1 MKDTKKKIVSDIES
15 KPSKNPIIGVF
26 EGECADSN
34 ITNEN
39 GLDIT
44 RPVWENIFSSE
55 SYQQAID
62 LGWYIGFLGHPDDP
76 GCMDFRNAC
85 IVMTEGRIDDNGK
98 VYGKFNLIDTPVGRT
113 VKTFIDAGVTFGI
126 SVRGAGDIVNNSV
139 DPDTFVFR
147 GFDLVSF
154 PAFPESIPT
163 FTAIA
168 ASSDVESQKKYKA
181 ICAAVKENLPNIDS
195 CEAIDIL
202 QCQFAEQS
210 DEYKALEDRKREIK
224 GCDSSDKVNEDD
236 VSECDDLD
244 ITKDKVESMTKLYL
258 EQVEANKSLKNE
270 NKILSSKLAS
280 KEIETRRKISSIS
293 RITADQ
299 IKAAT
304 DAKDAAE
311 NRCKQLVAASTRMK
325 DTISQERSN
334 NLKYL
339 QKISESKNDAESK
352 DSLISS
358 LQSRLNETVNA
369 SADAKRRTSNLDEQL
384 KRSRDEVKACRKMLK
399 EYQDAYAELYSQAV
413 GADLQKVK
421 VTASTSVSSLRS
433 AITSSISRK
442 PSSIKEPE
450 EIDVD
455 DCYFDDDIVT
465 I

>member
-15 KPSKNPIIGVF
+15 KPSKNPVIGIF

-210 DEYKALEDRKREIK
+210 DEYKALEDRKKEIK
-224 GCDSSDKVNEDD
+224 GCDSSYKEDED
-236 VSECDDLD
+236 EVSECDDVD

-258 EQVEANKSLKNE
+258 EQVEANNRLNKE
-270 NKILSSKLAS
+270 NKILSNKLAS

-299 IKAAT
+299 IRAAT
-304 DAKDAAE
+304 DAKDKAE
-311 NRCKQLVAASTRMK
+311 NRCKQLIAASTRMK

-339 QKISESKNDAESK
+339 QKISESKNDVESK

-384 KRSRDEVKACRKMLK
+384 KRSRDKVKSCRKMLK

-421 VTASTSVSSLRS
+421 VTASTNVSSLRS

>member
-1 MKDTKKKIVSDIES
+1 MKDTRKKIVSDIES
-15 KPSKNPIIGVF
+15 EKPKNSVIGIF

-55 SYQQAID
+55 SYQQAIE

-85 IVMTEGRIDDNGK
+85 IVMTEGHIDDNGK

-181 ICAAVKENLPNIDS
+181 ICAAVKENLPSIDS

-210 DEYKALEDRKREIK
+210 DEYKALEDRKKEIK
-224 GCDSSDKVNEDD
+224 GCNLTDDD
-236 VSECDDLD
+236 VSERDDID

-258 EQVEANKSLKNE
+258 EQVEANNHLKKENE
-270 NKILSSKLAS
+270 ILSSKLAS
-280 KEIETRRKISSIS
+280 NEIESRRKISSIS

-299 IKAAT
+299 IRSAT

-311 NRCKQLVAASTRMK
+311 KRCNQLVAASIRMK
-325 DTISQERSN
+325 ETISQERSN

-339 QKISESKNDAESK
+339 QKISESKNIVDSK

-358 LQSRLNETVNA
+358 LRARLNETVTA
-369 SADAKRRTSNLDEQL
+369 SANVERRTSNLDEQL
-384 KRSRDEVKACRKMLK
+384 KKSKDEIIACKKMLK
-399 EYQDAYAELYSQAV
+399 DYQDAYAELYSQAV

-433 AITSSISRK
+433 AIKSSISRK

>member
-1 MKDTKKKIVSDIES
+1 MKDTRKKIVSDIES
-15 KPSKNPIIGVF
+15 EKPKNSVIGIF
-26 EGECADSN
+26 DGECADSN

-55 SYQQAID
+55 SYQQAIE

-85 IVMTEGRIDDNGK
+85 IVMTEGHIDDNGK

-163 FTAIA
+163 FTSIA

-210 DEYKALEDRKREIK
+210 DEYKALEDRKKEIK
-224 GCDSSDKVNEDD
+224 GCNLTDD
-236 VSECDDLD
+236 DLSECDDVD

-258 EQVEANKSLKNE
+258 EQVEANNHLKKE
-270 NKILSSKLAS
+270 NQILSSKLAS
-280 KEIETRRKISSIS
+280 NEIEARRKISSIS

-299 IKAAT
+299 IKCAT

-311 NRCKQLVAASTRMK
+311 KRCKQLVAASIRMK
-325 DTISQERSN
+325 ETISQERSN

-339 QKISESKNDAESK
+339 QKISESKNIVDSK

-358 LQSRLNETVNA
+358 LKTRLNETVNA
-369 SADAKRRTSNLDEQL
+369 SANVERRTSNLDEQL
-384 KRSRDEVKACRKMLK
+384 KRSKAEIVACKKMLK
-399 EYQDAYAELYSQAV
+399 DYQDAYAELYSQAV

-421 VTASTSVSSLRS
+421 VTASTSVASLRS
-433 AITSSISRK
+433 AITSSIRRK
-442 PSSIKEPE
+442 PSSIREPE

-455 DCYFDDDIVT
+455 DCYFDDDMVT

>member
-1 MKDTKKKIVSDIES
+1 MKDTRKKIVSDIES
-15 KPSKNPIIGVF
+15 EKPKNSVIGIF

-55 SYQQAID
+55 SYQQAIE

-85 IVMTEGRIDDNGK
+85 IVMTEGHIDDNGK

-210 DEYKALEDRKREIK
+210 DEYKALEDRKREIR
-224 GCDSSDKVNEDD
+224 GSNSTEDY
-236 VSECDDLD
+236 VSEFNDVD

-258 EQVEANKSLKNE
+258 EQVEANNRLKNE
-270 NKILSSKLAS
+270 NQILSSKLAS
-280 KEIETRRKISSIS
+280 NEIEARRKISSIS

-299 IKAAT
+299 IKCAT

-311 NRCKQLVAASTRMK
+311 KRCNQLVAASIRMK
-325 DTISQERSN
+325 ETISQERSN

-339 QKISESKNDAESK
+339 QKISESKNIVDSK

-358 LQSRLNETVNA
+358 LKTRLNETVTA
-369 SADAKRRTSNLDEQL
+369 SANVERRTSNLDEQL
-384 KRSRDEVKACRKMLK
+384 KRSKDEIVACKKMIK
-399 EYQDAYAELYSQAV
+399 EYQDAYAELYSQAI

-421 VTASTSVSSLRS
+421 VNASTSVSSLRS

-450 EIDVD
+450 EVDVD
-455 DCYFDDDIVT
+455 DCYFDDDMVT

>member
-1 MKDTKKKIVSDIES
+1 MKDTKKKIVSDVES
-15 KPSKNPIIGVF
+15 AKPKNSVIGIF

-55 SYQQAID
+55 SYQQAIE

-85 IVMTEGRIDDNGK
+85 IVMTEGHIDDNGK

-181 ICAAVKENLPNIDS
+181 ICAAVKENLPSIDS

-202 QCQFAEQS
+202 KCQFAEQS
-210 DEYKALEDRKREIK
+210 DEYKALEDRKREIR
-224 GCDSSDKVNEDD
+224 GSNSTDDD
-236 VSECDDLD
+236 VSKCDDVD

-258 EQVEANKSLKNE
+258 EQVEANNHLKKENE
-270 NKILSSKLAS
+270 ILSSKLAS
-280 KEIETRRKISSIS
+280 NEIETRRKISSIS

-299 IKAAT
+299 IKSAT
-304 DAKDAAE
+304 DARDAAE
-311 NRCKQLVAASTRMK
+311 KRCKQLVAASTRMK
-325 DTISQERSN
+325 ETISQERSN

-339 QKISESKNDAESK
+339 QKISESKNIVDSK

-358 LQSRLNETVNA
+358 LKARLNETVTA
-369 SADAKRRTSNLDEQL
+369 SANVERRTSNLDEQL
-384 KRSRDEVKACRKMLK
+384 KKSKAEIIACKKMLK
-399 EYQDAYAELYSQAV
+399 DYQDAYAELYSQAV

-421 VTASTSVSSLRS
+421 ITASTSVSSLRS

-442 PSSIKEPE
+442 PSSIREPE

>member
-1 MKDTKKKIVSDIES
+1 MKEKF
-15 KPSKNPIIGVF
+15 NNHIIGQF

-34 ITNEN
+34 ITNLN

-44 RPVWENIFSSE
+44 KPVWENVFSSE
-55 SYQQAID
+55 EFEKGID
-62 LGWYIGFLGHPDDP
+62 MGWYLGFLGHPDDVN
-76 GCMDFRNAC
+76 CMDFRNAC
-85 IVMTEGRIDDNGK
+85 IVMTEGHIDDNGK

-210 DEYKALEDRKREIK
+210 DEYKALEDRKREIR
-224 GCDSSDKVNEDD
+224 GSNSTDDD
-236 VSECDDLD
+236 VSECDDVD

-258 EQVEANKSLKNE
+258 EQVEANNRLKNE
-270 NKILSSKLAS
+270 NQILSSKLAS
-280 KEIETRRKISSIS
+280 NEIEARRKISSIS

-299 IKAAT
+299 IKSAT
-304 DAKDAAE
+304 DAKAAAE
-311 NRCKQLVAASTRMK
+311 KRCKQLVAASIRMK

-339 QKISESKNDAESK
+339 QKISESKNIVDSK

-358 LQSRLNETVNA
+358 LRARLNETVTA
-369 SADAKRRTSNLDEQL
+369 SANVERRTSNLDEQL
-384 KRSRDEVKACRKMLK
+384 KKSKYEIIACKKMLK
-399 EYQDAYAELYSQAV
+399 DYQDAYAELYSQAV

-442 PSSIKEPE
+442 PSSIREPE

>member
-1 MKDTKKKIVSDIES
+1 MKDTRKKIVSDIES
-15 KPSKNPIIGVF
+15 EKPKNSVIGIF

-55 SYQQAID
+55 SYQQAIE

-85 IVMTEGRIDDNGK
+85 IVMTEGHIDDNGK

-163 FTAIA
+163 FTSIA

-210 DEYKALEDRKREIK
+210 DEYKALEDRKKEIK
-224 GCDSSDKVNEDD
+224 GCNLTDD
-236 VSECDDLD
+236 DLSECDDVD

-258 EQVEANKSLKNE
+258 EQVEENNHLKKE
-270 NKILSSKLAS
+270 NQILSSKLAS
-280 KEIETRRKISSIS
+280 NEIEARRKISSIS

-299 IKAAT
+299 IKCAT

-311 NRCKQLVAASTRMK
+311 KRCKQLVAASIRMK
-325 DTISQERSN
+325 ETISQERSN

-339 QKISESKNDAESK
+339 QKISESKNIVDSK

-358 LQSRLNETVNA
+358 LKTRLNETVNA
-369 SADAKRRTSNLDEQL
+369 SANVERRTSNLDEQL
-384 KRSRDEVKACRKMLK
+384 KRSKAEIVACKKMLK
-399 EYQDAYAELYSQAV
+399 DYQDAYAELYSQAI

-455 DCYFDDDIVT
+455 DCYFDDDMVT

>member
-1 MKDTKKKIVSDIES
+1 MKDTRKKIVSDIES
-15 KPSKNPIIGVF
+15 EKPKNPVIGIF

-55 SYQQAID
+55 SYQQAIE

-85 IVMTEGRIDDNGK
+85 IVMTEGHIDDNGK

-210 DEYKALEDRKREIK
+210 DEYKALEDRKREIR
-224 GCDSSDKVNEDD
+224 GSNSTDDD
-236 VSECDDLD
+236 VSECDDVD

-258 EQVEANKSLKNE
+258 EQVEANNHLKKENE
-270 NKILSSKLAS
+270 ILSSKLAS
-280 KEIETRRKISSIS
+280 NEIETRRKISSIS

-299 IKAAT
+299 IKSAT
-304 DAKDAAE
+304 DARDAAE
-311 NRCKQLVAASTRMK
+311 KRCKQLVAASTRMK
-325 DTISQERSN
+325 ETISQERSN

-339 QKISESKNDAESK
+339 QKISESKNIVDSK

-358 LQSRLNETVNA
+358 LKARLNETVTA
-369 SADAKRRTSNLDEQL
+369 SANVERRTSNLDEQL
-384 KRSRDEVKACRKMLK
+384 KKSKAEIIACKKMLK
-399 EYQDAYAELYSQAV
+399 DYQDAYAELYSQAV

-421 VTASTSVSSLRS
+421 ITASTSVSSLRS

-442 PSSIKEPE
+442 PSSIREPE

>member
-15 KPSKNPIIGVF
+15 AKPKNSVIGIF

-85 IVMTEGRIDDNGK
+85 IVMTEGHIDENGK

-224 GCDSSDKVNEDD
+224 GCDSTDDD
-236 VSECDDLD
+236 VSEFDDVD

-258 EQVEANKSLKNE
+258 EQVEANNHLKKE
-270 NKILSSKLAS
+270 NQILSSKLAS
-280 KEIETRRKISSIS
+280 NEIETRRKISSIS

-299 IKAAT
+299 IKCAT

-311 NRCKQLVAASTRMK
+311 KRCNQLVAASIRMK
-325 DTISQERSN
+325 ETISQERSN

-339 QKISESKNDAESK
+339 QKISESKNIVDSK

-358 LQSRLNETVNA
+358 LKTRLNETVTA
-369 SADAKRRTSNLDEQL
+369 SANVERRTSNLDEQL
-384 KRSRDEVKACRKMLK
+384 KRSKDEIVACKKMIK
-399 EYQDAYAELYSQAV
+399 EYQDAYAELYSQAI

-421 VTASTSVSSLRS
+421 VTSSTSVSSLRS

-450 EIDVD
+450 EVDVD
-455 DCYFDDDIVT
+455 DCYFDDDMVT

>member
-1 MKDTKKKIVSDIES
+1 MKDTRKKIVSDIES
-15 KPSKNPIIGVF
+15 EKPKNSVIGIF

-55 SYQQAID
+55 SYQQAIE

-85 IVMTEGRIDDNGK
+85 IVMTEGHIDDNGK

-181 ICAAVKENLPNIDS
+181 ICAAVKENLPSIDS

-210 DEYKALEDRKREIK
+210 DEYKALEDRKKEIK
-224 GCDSSDKVNEDD
+224 GCNLTDDD
-236 VSECDDLD
+236 VSERDDID

-258 EQVEANKSLKNE
+258 EQVEANNHLKKENE
-270 NKILSSKLAS
+270 ILSSKLAS
-280 KEIETRRKISSIS
+280 NEIESRRKISSIS

-299 IKAAT
+299 IRSAT

-311 NRCKQLVAASTRMK
+311 KRCKQLVAASIRMK
-325 DTISQERSN
+325 ETISQERSN

-339 QKISESKNDAESK
+339 QKISESKNIVDSK

-358 LQSRLNETVNA
+358 LRARLNETVTA
-369 SADAKRRTSNLDEQL
+369 SANVERRTSNLDEQL
-384 KRSRDEVKACRKMLK
+384 KKSKDEIIACKKMLK
-399 EYQDAYAELYSQAV
+399 DYQDAYAELYSQAV

-421 VTASTSVSSLRS
+421 VNASTSVSSLRS

-442 PSSIKEPE
+442 PSSIREPE

>member
-15 KPSKNPIIGVF
+15 KTSKNPVIGIF

-85 IVMTEGRIDDNGK
+85 IVMTEGHIDDNGK

-168 ASSDVESQKKYKA
+168 ASSDAESQKKYKA

-224 GCDSSDKVNEDD
+224 GCNSTEDD
-236 VSECDDLD
+236 VSECDDVD

-258 EQVEANKSLKNE
+258 EQVEANNRLKNE
-270 NKILSSKLAS
+270 NQILSSKLAS
-280 KEIETRRKISSIS
+280 NEIEARRKISSIS

-299 IKAAT
+299 IKSAT
-304 DAKDAAE
+304 DAKNAAE
-311 NRCKQLVAASTRMK
+311 KRCKQLVAASTRMK
-325 DTISQERSN
+325 ETISQERSN

-339 QKISESKNDAESK
+339 QKISESKNIVDSK

-358 LQSRLNETVNA
+358 LKTRLNETVTA
-369 SADAKRRTSNLDEQL
+369 SDDVARRTSNLDEQL
-384 KRSRDEVKACRKMLK
+384 KKSKAEIVACKKMLK
-399 EYQDAYAELYSQAV
+399 EYQDAYSELYSQAI

>member
-1 MKDTKKKIVSDIES
+1 MKDTRKKIVSDIES
-15 KPSKNPIIGVF
+15 EKPKNSVIGIF

-55 SYQQAID
+55 SYHQAIE

-85 IVMTEGRIDDNGK
+85 IVMTEGHIDDNGK

-163 FTAIA
+163 FTSIA

-210 DEYKALEDRKREIK
+210 DEYKALEDRKKEIK
-224 GCDSSDKVNEDD
+224 GCNLTDD
-236 VSECDDLD
+236 DLSECDDVD

-258 EQVEANKSLKNE
+258 EQVEANNHLKKE
-270 NKILSSKLAS
+270 NQILSSKLAS
-280 KEIETRRKISSIS
+280 NEIEARRKISSIS

-299 IKAAT
+299 IKCAT

-311 NRCKQLVAASTRMK
+311 KRCKQLVAASIRMK
-325 DTISQERSN
+325 ETISQERSN

-339 QKISESKNDAESK
+339 QKISESKNIVDSK

-358 LQSRLNETVNA
+358 LKTRLNETVNA
-369 SADAKRRTSNLDEQL
+369 SANVERRTSNLDEQL
-384 KRSRDEVKACRKMLK
+384 KRSKAEIVACKKMLK
-399 EYQDAYAELYSQAV
+399 DYQDAYAELYSQAV

-421 VTASTSVSSLRS
+421 VTESTSVASLRS

-442 PSSIKEPE
+442 PSSIREPE

-455 DCYFDDDIVT
+455 DCYFDDDMVT

>member
-15 KPSKNPIIGVF
+15 AKPKNSVIGIF

-62 LGWYIGFLGHPDDP
+62 LGWYIGFLGHPDDVN
-76 GCMDFRNAC
+76 CMDFRNAC

-181 ICAAVKENLPNIDS
+181 ICAAVKENLPSIDS

-210 DEYKALEDRKREIK
+210 DEYKALEDRKREIR
-224 GCDSSDKVNEDD
+224 GSNSTDDD
-236 VSECDDLD
+236 VSECDDVD

-258 EQVEANKSLKNE
+258 EQVEANNRLKNE
-270 NKILSSKLAS
+270 NQILSSKLAS
-280 KEIETRRKISSIS
+280 NEIEARRKISSIS

-299 IKAAT
+299 IKSAT
-304 DAKDAAE
+304 DEKAAAE
-311 NRCKQLVAASTRMK
+311 KRCKQLVAASIRMK

-339 QKISESKNDAESK
+339 QKISESKNIVDSK

-358 LQSRLNETVNA
+358 LKARLNETVTA
-369 SADAKRRTSNLDEQL
+369 SANVERRTSNLDEQL
-384 KRSRDEVKACRKMLK
+384 KRSKDEIVACKKMIK
-399 EYQDAYAELYSQAV
+399 EYQDAYAELYSQAI

-442 PSSIKEPE
+442 PSSIREPE

>member
-15 KPSKNPIIGVF
+15 KPSKNPVIGIF

-55 SYQQAID
+55 SYQQAIE

-85 IVMTEGRIDDNGK
+85 IVMTEGHIDDNGK

-236 VSECDDLD
+236 VSEFDDLD

-258 EQVEANKSLKNE
+258 EQVEANNRLKKENE
-270 NKILSSKLAS
+270 ILSSKLAS
-280 KEIETRRKISSIS
+280 NEIESRRKISSIS

-299 IKAAT
+299 IRSAT

-311 NRCKQLVAASTRMK
+311 KRCKQLVAASIRMK

-384 KRSRDEVKACRKMLK
+384 KRSKDEVKACRKMLK

>member
-1 MKDTKKKIVSDIES
+1 MKEKF
-15 KPSKNPIIGVF
+15 NNHIIGQF

-34 ITNEN
+34 ITNLN

-44 RPVWENIFSSE
+44 KPVWENVFSSE
-55 SYQQAID
+55 EFEKGID
-62 LGWYIGFLGHPDDP
+62 MGWYLGFLGHPDDVN
-76 GCMDFRNAC
+76 CMDFRNAC
-85 IVMTEGRIDDNGK
+85 IVMTEGHIDDNGK

-210 DEYKALEDRKREIK
+210 DEYKALEDRKREIR
-224 GCDSSDKVNEDD
+224 GSNSTDD
-236 VSECDDLD
+236 DASECDDVD

-258 EQVEANKSLKNE
+258 EQVEANNRLKNE
-270 NKILSSKLAS
+270 NQILSSKLAS
-280 KEIETRRKISSIS
+280 NEIEARRKISSIS

-299 IKAAT
+299 IKSAT

-311 NRCKQLVAASTRMK
+311 KRCKQLVAASTRMK
-325 DTISQERSN
+325 ETISQERSN

-339 QKISESKNDAESK
+339 QKISESKNIIDSK

-358 LQSRLNETVNA
+358 LKTRLNETVTA
-369 SADAKRRTSNLDEQL
+369 SANVERRTSNLDEQL
-384 KRSRDEVKACRKMLK
+384 KKSKAEIIACKKMLE

-442 PSSIKEPE
+442 PSSIREPE

>member
-1 MKDTKKKIVSDIES
+1 MIKLKDKI
-15 KPSKNPIIGVF
+15 NNHIIGHF

-34 ITNEN
+34 ITNLN

-44 RPVWENIFSSE
+44 KPVWENVFSSE
-55 SYQQAID
+55 EFEKGID
-62 LGWYIGFLGHPDDP
+62 MGWYLGFLGHPDDVN
-76 GCMDFRNAC
+76 CMDFRNAC
-85 IVMTEGRIDDNGK
+85 IVMTEGHIDDNGK

-210 DEYKALEDRKREIK
+210 DEYKALEDRKREIR
-224 GCDSSDKVNEDD
+224 GSNSTDDD
-236 VSECDDLD
+236 VSEFDDVD

-258 EQVEANKSLKNE
+258 EQVEANNRLKNE
-270 NKILSSKLAS
+270 NQILSSKLAS
-280 KEIETRRKISSIS
+280 NEIEARRKISSIS

-299 IKAAT
+299 IKSAT

-311 NRCKQLVAASTRMK
+311 KRCKQLVAASTRMK
-325 DTISQERSN
+325 ETISQERSN

-339 QKISESKNDAESK
+339 QKISESKNIVDSK

-358 LQSRLNETVNA
+358 LKARLNETVTA
-369 SADAKRRTSNLDEQL
+369 SANVERRTSNLDEQL
-384 KRSRDEVKACRKMLK
+384 KKSKAEIIACKKMLK
-399 EYQDAYAELYSQAV
+399 DYQDAYAELYSQAV

-442 PSSIKEPE
+442 PSSIREPE

>member
-15 KPSKNPIIGVF
+15 EPSKNPIIGVF

-55 SYQQAID
+55 SYKQAID
-62 LGWYIGFLGHPDDP
+62 LGWYIGFLGHPEDP

-85 IVMTEGRIDDNGK
+85 IVMTEGHIDENGK
-98 VYGKFNLIDTPVGRT
+98 VYGKFNLIGTPVGRT

-195 CEAIDIL
+195 CEAIDVL

-224 GCDSSDKVNEDD
+224 GCNSNEDE
-236 VSECDDLD
+236 VAECNDADLD

-258 EQVEANKSLKNE
+258 EQVEANKQLKKENE
-270 NKILSSKLAS
+270 VLSSKLAS
-280 KEIETRRKISSIS
+280 NEIEARRKISSIS

-339 QKISESKNDAESK
+339 QKISESKNIVDSK

-358 LQSRLNETVNA
+358 LQTRLNETVTS
-369 SADAKRRTSNLDEQL
+369 SANTERRTSNLDEQL
-384 KRSRDEVKACRKMLK
+384 KKAKVEIIACKKMLK
-399 EYQDAYAELYSQAV
+399 EYQDAYAELYSQAI
-413 GADLQKVK
+413 GADLEKVK
-421 VTASTSVSSLRS
+421 VTASTNVSSLRAS
-433 AITSSISRK
+433 ITSSISRK
-442 PSSIKEPE
+442 PSSITEPE
-450 EIDVD
+450 EVDVD

>member
-1 MKDTKKKIVSDIES
+1 MKDTRKKIVSDIES
-15 KPSKNPIIGVF
+15 EKPKNSVIGIF

-55 SYQQAID
+55 SYQQAIE

-85 IVMTEGRIDDNGK
+85 IVMTEGHIDNNGK

-181 ICAAVKENLPNIDS
+181 ICAAVKENLPSIDS

-210 DEYKALEDRKREIK
+210 DEYKALEDRKREIR
-224 GCDSSDKVNEDD
+224 GSNSTDDD
-236 VSECDDLD
+236 VSECDDVD

-258 EQVEANKSLKNE
+258 EQVEANNHLKKENE
-270 NKILSSKLAS
+270 ILSSKLAS
-280 KEIETRRKISSIS
+280 NEIESRRKISSIS

-299 IKAAT
+299 IRSAT

-311 NRCKQLVAASTRMK
+311 KRCKQLVAASIRMK
-325 DTISQERSN
+325 ETISQERSN

-339 QKISESKNDAESK
+339 QKISESKNIVDSK

-358 LQSRLNETVNA
+358 LKTRLNETVTA
-369 SADAKRRTSNLDEQL
+369 SANVERRTSNLDEQL
-384 KRSRDEVKACRKMLK
+384 KRSKAEIIACKKMLK
-399 EYQDAYAELYSQAV
+399 DYQDAYAELYSQAI

-442 PSSIKEPE
+442 PSSIREPE

>member
-15 KPSKNPIIGVF
+15 AKPKNSVIGIF

-62 LGWYIGFLGHPDDP
+62 LGWYIGFLGHPDDVN
-76 GCMDFRNAC
+76 CMDFRNAC

-181 ICAAVKENLPNIDS
+181 ICAAVKENLPSIDS

-210 DEYKALEDRKREIK
+210 DEYKALEDRKREIR
-224 GCDSSDKVNEDD
+224 GSNSTDDD
-236 VSECDDLD
+236 VSECDDVD

-258 EQVEANKSLKNE
+258 EQVEANNRLNKE
-270 NKILSSKLAS
+270 NRILSSKLAS

-293 RITADQ
+293 RITSDQ

-304 DAKDAAE
+304 DAKDKAE
-311 NRCKQLVAASTRMK
+311 NRCKQLIAASTRMK

-339 QKISESKNDAESK
+339 QKISESKNIVDSK

-358 LQSRLNETVNA
+358 LRARLNETVTA
-369 SADAKRRTSNLDEQL
+369 SANVERRTSNLDEQL
-384 KRSRDEVKACRKMLK
+384 KRSKDEIVACKKMIK
-399 EYQDAYAELYSQAV
+399 EYQDAYAELYSQAI

-442 PSSIKEPE
+442 PSSIREPE

>member
-1 MKDTKKKIVSDIES
+1 MKEKF
-15 KPSKNPIIGVF
+15 NNHIIGQF

-34 ITNEN
+34 ITNLN

-44 RPVWENIFSSE
+44 KPVWENVFSSE
-55 SYQQAID
+55 DFEKGID
-62 LGWYIGFLGHPDDP
+62 MGWYLGFLGHPDDVN
-76 GCMDFRNAC
+76 CMDFRNAC
-85 IVMTEGRIDDNGK
+85 IVMTEGHIDDNGK

-210 DEYKALEDRKREIK
+210 DEYKALEDRKREIR
-224 GCDSSDKVNEDD
+224 GSNSTDDD
-236 VSECDDLD
+236 VSECDDVD

-258 EQVEANKSLKNE
+258 EQVEANNRLNKE
-270 NKILSSKLAS
+270 NRILSSKLAS

-293 RITADQ
+293 RITSDQ

-304 DAKDAAE
+304 DSKDKAE
-311 NRCKQLVAASTRMK
+311 NRCKQLIAASTRMK

-339 QKISESKNDAESK
+339 QKISESKNIVDSK

-358 LQSRLNETVNA
+358 LRARLNETVTA
-369 SADAKRRTSNLDEQL
+369 SANVERRTSNLDEKL
-384 KRSRDEVKACRKMLK
+384 KKSKDEIIACKKMLK
-399 EYQDAYAELYSQAV
+399 DYQDAYAELYSQAV

-442 PSSIKEPE
+442 PSSIREPE

-455 DCYFDDDIVT
+455 DCYFYDDIVT

>member
-1 MKDTKKKIVSDIES
+1 MKDTRKKIVSDIES
-15 KPSKNPIIGVF
+15 EKPKNSVIGIF

-55 SYQQAID
+55 SYQQAIE

-85 IVMTEGRIDDNGK
+85 IVMTEGHIDDNGK

-210 DEYKALEDRKREIK
+210 DEYKALEDRKKEIK
-224 GCDSSDKVNEDD
+224 GCNLTDDD
-236 VSECDDLD
+236 VSEFNDVD

-258 EQVEANKSLKNE
+258 EQVEANNHLKKE
-270 NKILSSKLAS
+270 NQILSSKLAS
-280 KEIETRRKISSIS
+280 NEIETRRKISSIS

-299 IKAAT
+299 IKCAT

-311 NRCKQLVAASTRMK
+311 KRCNQLVAASIRMK
-325 DTISQERSN
+325 ETISQERSN

-339 QKISESKNDAESK
+339 QKISESKNIVDSK

-358 LQSRLNETVNA
+358 LKTRLNETVTA
-369 SADAKRRTSNLDEQL
+369 SANVERRTSNLDEQL
-384 KRSRDEVKACRKMLK
+384 KRSKDEIVACKKMIK
-399 EYQDAYAELYSQAV
+399 EYQDAYAELYSQAI

-421 VTASTSVSSLRS
+421 VNASTSVSSLRS

-450 EIDVD
+450 EVDVD
-455 DCYFDDDIVT
+455 DCYFDDDMVT

>member
-15 KPSKNPIIGVF
+15 KPSKNPVIGIF

-55 SYQQAID
+55 SYHQAID
-62 LGWYIGFLGHPDDP
+62 LGWYIGFLGHPDDVN
-76 GCMDFRNAC
+76 CMDFRNAC

-236 VSECDDLD
+236 VSEFDDLD

-258 EQVEANKSLKNE
+258 EQVEANNHLNKE

-311 NRCKQLVAASTRMK
+311 NRCKKLVAASTRMK

-384 KRSRDEVKACRKMLK
+384 KRSKDEVKACRKMLK

>member
-1 MKDTKKKIVSDIES
+1 MKDTRKKIVSDIES
-15 KPSKNPIIGVF
+15 EKPKNSVIGIF

-55 SYQQAID
+55 SYQQAIE

-85 IVMTEGRIDDNGK
+85 IVMTEGHIDDNGK

-210 DEYKALEDRKREIK
+210 DEYKALEDRKKEIK
-224 GCDSSDKVNEDD
+224 GCNLTDDD
-236 VSECDDLD
+236 VSECDDVD

-258 EQVEANKSLKNE
+258 EQVEANNHLKKENE
-270 NKILSSKLAS
+270 ILSSKLAS
-280 KEIETRRKISSIS
+280 NEIESRRKISSIS

-299 IKAAT
+299 IRSAT

-311 NRCKQLVAASTRMK
+311 KRCKQLVAASIRMK
-325 DTISQERSN
+325 ETISQERSN

-339 QKISESKNDAESK
+339 QKISESKNIVDSK

-358 LQSRLNETVNA
+358 LKTRLNETVTA
-369 SADAKRRTSNLDEQL
+369 SANVERRTSNLDEQL
-384 KRSRDEVKACRKMLK
+384 KRSKAEIIACKKMLK
-399 EYQDAYAELYSQAV
+399 DYQDAYAELYSQAI

>member
-15 KPSKNPIIGVF
+15 KPSKNPVIGIF

-154 PAFPESIPT
+154 PAFPKSIPT

-224 GCDSSDKVNEDD
+224 SCDSSDKVNEDD

-258 EQVEANKSLKNE
+258 EQVEANNRLNKE
-270 NKILSSKLAS
+270 NKILSNKLAS

-304 DAKDAAE
+304 DAKDKAE
-311 NRCKQLVAASTRMK
+311 TRCKQLIAASTRMK

-339 QKISESKNDAESK
+339 QKISESKNDVESK

-384 KRSRDEVKACRKMLK
+384 KRSRDEVKSCRKMLK

-421 VTASTSVSSLRS
+421 VTASTNVSSLRS

>member
-1 MKDTKKKIVSDIES
+1 MKDTRKKIVSDIES
-15 KPSKNPIIGVF
+15 EKPKNSVIGIF

-55 SYQQAID
+55 SYQQAIE

-85 IVMTEGRIDDNGK
+85 IVMTEGHIDDNGK

-210 DEYKALEDRKREIK
+210 DEYKALEDRKKEIK
-224 GCDSSDKVNEDD
+224 GCNLTDDD
-236 VSECDDLD
+236 VSECDDVD

-258 EQVEANKSLKNE
+258 EQVEANNHLKKENE
-270 NKILSSKLAS
+270 ILSSKLAS
-280 KEIETRRKISSIS
+280 NEIESRRKISSIS

-299 IKAAT
+299 IRSAT

-311 NRCKQLVAASTRMK
+311 KRCKQLVAASIRMK
-325 DTISQERSN
+325 ETISQERSN

-339 QKISESKNDAESK
+339 QKISESKNIVDSK

-358 LQSRLNETVNA
+358 LKTRLNETVTA
-369 SADAKRRTSNLDEQL
+369 SANVERRTSNLDEQL
-384 KRSRDEVKACRKMLK
+384 KRSKAEIIACKKMLK
-399 EYQDAYAELYSQAV
+399 DYQDAYAELYSQAI

-433 AITSSISRK
+433 VITSSISRK

>member
-1 MKDTKKKIVSDIES
+1 MIKLKDKI
-15 KPSKNPIIGVF
+15 NNHIIGQF

-34 ITNEN
+34 ITNLN

-44 RPVWENIFSSE
+44 KPVWENVFSSE
-55 SYQQAID
+55 EFEKGID
-62 LGWYIGFLGHPDDP
+62 MGWYLGFLGHPDDVN
-76 GCMDFRNAC
+76 CMDFRNAC
-85 IVMTEGRIDDNGK
+85 IVMTEGHIDDNGK

-163 FTAIA
+163 FTSIA

-210 DEYKALEDRKREIK
+210 DEYKALEDRKKEIK
-224 GCDSSDKVNEDD
+224 GCNLTDD
-236 VSECDDLD
+236 DLSECDDVD

-258 EQVEANKSLKNE
+258 EQVEANNHLKKE
-270 NKILSSKLAS
+270 NQILSSKLAS
-280 KEIETRRKISSIS
+280 NEIEARRKISSIS

-299 IKAAT
+299 IKCAT

-311 NRCKQLVAASTRMK
+311 KRCKQLVAASIRMK
-325 DTISQERSN
+325 ETISQERSN

-339 QKISESKNDAESK
+339 QKISESKNIVDSK

-358 LQSRLNETVNA
+358 LKTRLNETVNA
-369 SADAKRRTSNLDEQL
+369 SANVERRTSNLDEQL
-384 KRSRDEVKACRKMLK
+384 KRSKAEIVACKKMLK
-399 EYQDAYAELYSQAV
+399 DYQDAYAELYSQAV

-421 VTASTSVSSLRS
+421 VTASTSVASLRS

-442 PSSIKEPE
+442 PSSIREPE

-455 DCYFDDDIVT
+455 DCYFDDDMVT

>member
-15 KPSKNPIIGVF
+15 KPSKNPVIGIF

-168 ASSDVESQKKYKA
+168 ASSDLESQKKYKA

-210 DEYKALEDRKREIK
+210 DEYKALEDRKKEIK
-224 GCDSSDKVNEDD
+224 GCDSSYKEDED
-236 VSECDDLD
+236 EVSECDDLD

-258 EQVEANKSLKNE
+258 EQVEANNRLNKE
-270 NKILSSKLAS
+270 NKILSNKLAS

-299 IKAAT
+299 IRAAT
-304 DAKDAAE
+304 DAKDKAE
-311 NRCKQLVAASTRMK
+311 NRCKQLIAASTRMK

-339 QKISESKNDAESK
+339 QKISESKNDVESK

-384 KRSRDEVKACRKMLK
+384 KRSRDEVKSCRKMLK

-421 VTASTSVSSLRS
+421 VTASTNVSSLRS

>member
-1 MKDTKKKIVSDIES
+1 MKDTRKKIVSDIES
-15 KPSKNPIIGVF
+15 EKPKNSVIGVF

-55 SYQQAID
+55 SYQQAIE

-85 IVMTEGRIDDNGK
+85 IVMTEGHIDDNGK

-210 DEYKALEDRKREIK
+210 DEYKALEDRKKEIK
-224 GCDSSDKVNEDD
+224 GCNLTDDD
-236 VSECDDLD
+236 VSECDDVD

-258 EQVEANKSLKNE
+258 EQVEANNHLKKENE
-270 NKILSSKLAS
+270 ILSSKLAS
-280 KEIETRRKISSIS
+280 NEIESRRKISSIS

-299 IKAAT
+299 IRSAT

-311 NRCKQLVAASTRMK
+311 KRCKQLVAASIRMK
-325 DTISQERSN
+325 ETISQERSN

-339 QKISESKNDAESK
+339 QKISESKNIVDSK

-358 LQSRLNETVNA
+358 LKTRLNETVTA
-369 SADAKRRTSNLDEQL
+369 SANVERRTSNLDEQL
-384 KRSRDEVKACRKMLK
+384 KRSKAEIIACKKMLK
-399 EYQDAYAELYSQAV
+399 DYQDAYAELYSQAI

>member
-1 MKDTKKKIVSDIES
+1 MKDTRKKIVSDIES
-15 KPSKNPIIGVF
+15 EKPKNSVIGIF

-55 SYQQAID
+55 SYQQAIE

-85 IVMTEGRIDDNGK
+85 IVMTEGHIDDNGK

-210 DEYKALEDRKREIK
+210 DEYKALEDRKIEIR
-224 GCDSSDKVNEDD
+224 GSNSTEDYVSEFDD
-236 VSECDDLD
+236 VD

-258 EQVEANKSLKNE
+258 EQVEANNRLKNE
-270 NKILSSKLAS
+270 NQILSNKLAS
-280 KEIETRRKISSIS
+280 NEIEARRKISSIS

-299 IKAAT
+299 IRSAT

-311 NRCKQLVAASTRMK
+311 KRCKQLVAASIRMK
-325 DTISQERSN
+325 ETISQERSN
-334 NLKYL
+334 NLKYI
-339 QKISESKNDAESK
+339 QKISESKNIVDSK

-358 LQSRLNETVNA
+358 LKTRLNETVTA
-369 SADAKRRTSNLDEQL
+369 SANVERRTSNLDEQL
-384 KRSRDEVKACRKMLK
+384 KKSKDEIIACKKMLK
-399 EYQDAYAELYSQAV
+399 DYQDAYAELYSQAV

>member
-1 MKDTKKKIVSDIES
+1 MKDTKNKIVSDIES
-15 KPSKNPIIGVF
+15 ENPKNPVIGIF

-85 IVMTEGRIDDNGK
+85 IVMTEGHIDENGK

-154 PAFPESIPT
+154 PAFPKSIPT

-168 ASSDVESQKKYKA
+168 ASSDAEYQKKYKA

-202 QCQFAEQS
+202 QSQFAEQS
-210 DEYKALEDRKREIK
+210 DEYRALEDRKREIK
-224 GCDSSDKVNEDD
+224 GCDSTDDD
-236 VSECDDLD
+236 VSEFNDVD

-258 EQVEANKSLKNE
+258 EQVEANNHLKKE
-270 NKILSSKLAS
+270 NQILSSKLAS
-280 KEIETRRKISSIS
+280 NEIEARRKISSIS

-299 IKAAT
+299 IKCAT

-311 NRCKQLVAASTRMK
+311 KRCNQLVAASIRMK
-325 DTISQERSN
+325 ETISQERSN

-339 QKISESKNDAESK
+339 QKISESKNIVDSK

-358 LQSRLNETVNA
+358 LKTRLNETVTA
-369 SADAKRRTSNLDEQL
+369 SANVERRTSNLDEKL
-384 KRSRDEVKACRKMLK
+384 ERSKAEIVACKKMIK
-399 EYQDAYAELYSQAV
+399 EYQDAYAELYSQAI
-413 GADLQKVK
+413 GADLRKVK

>member
-1 MKDTKKKIVSDIES
+1 MKDTRKKIVSDIES
-15 KPSKNPIIGVF
+15 EKPKNSVIGIF

-55 SYQQAID
+55 SYQQAIE

-85 IVMTEGRIDDNGK
+85 IVMTEGHIDDNGK

-210 DEYKALEDRKREIK
+210 DEYKALEDRKIEIR
-224 GCDSSDKVNEDD
+224 GSNSTEDYVSEFDD
-236 VSECDDLD
+236 VD

-258 EQVEANKSLKNE
+258 EQVEANNRLKNE
-270 NKILSSKLAS
+270 NQILSNKLAS
-280 KEIETRRKISSIS
+280 NEIEARRKISSIS

-299 IKAAT
+299 IRSAT

-311 NRCKQLVAASTRMK
+311 KRCKQLVAASIRMK
-325 DTISQERSN
+325 ETISQERSN

-339 QKISESKNDAESK
+339 QKISESKNIVDSK

-358 LQSRLNETVNA
+358 LRARLNETVTA
-369 SADAKRRTSNLDEQL
+369 SANVERRTSNLDEQL
-384 KRSRDEVKACRKMLK
+384 KKSKDEIIACKKMLK
-399 EYQDAYAELYSQAV
+399 DYQDAYAELYSQAV

>member
-1 MKDTKKKIVSDIES
+1 MKDTRKKIVSDIES
-15 KPSKNPIIGVF
+15 EKPKNSVIGIF

-55 SYQQAID
+55 SYQQAIE

-85 IVMTEGRIDDNGK
+85 IVMTEGHIDDNGK

-210 DEYKALEDRKREIK
+210 DEYKALEDRKKEIK
-224 GCDSSDKVNEDD
+224 GCNLTDDD
-236 VSECDDLD
+236 VSERDDID

-258 EQVEANKSLKNE
+258 EQVEANNHLKKENE
-270 NKILSSKLAS
+270 ILSSKLAS
-280 KEIETRRKISSIS
+280 NEIESRRKISSIS

-299 IKAAT
+299 IRSAT

-311 NRCKQLVAASTRMK
+311 KRCKQLVAASIRMK
-325 DTISQERSN
+325 ETISQERSN

-339 QKISESKNDAESK
+339 QKISESKNIVDSK

-358 LQSRLNETVNA
+358 LRARLNETVTA
-369 SADAKRRTSNLDEQL
+369 SANVERRTSNLDEQL
-384 KRSRDEVKACRKMLK
+384 KKSKDEIIACKKMLK
-399 EYQDAYAELYSQAV
+399 DYQDAYAELYSQAV

>member
-1 MKDTKKKIVSDIES
+1 MKDKI
-15 KPSKNPIIGVF
+15 NNHIIGHF

-34 ITNEN
+34 ITNLN

-44 RPVWENIFSSE
+44 KPVWENVFSSE
-55 SYQQAID
+55 EFEKGID
-62 LGWYIGFLGHPDDP
+62 MGWYLGFLGHPDDVN
-76 GCMDFRNAC
+76 CMDFRNAC
-85 IVMTEGRIDDNGK
+85 IVMTEGHIDDNGK

-210 DEYKALEDRKREIK
+210 DEYKALEDRKREIR
-224 GCDSSDKVNEDD
+224 GSNSTDDD
-236 VSECDDLD
+236 VSEFDDVD

-258 EQVEANKSLKNE
+258 EQVEANNRLKNE
-270 NKILSSKLAS
+270 NQILSSKLAS
-280 KEIETRRKISSIS
+280 NEIEARRKISSIS

-299 IKAAT
+299 IKSAT

-311 NRCKQLVAASTRMK
+311 KRCKQLVAASTRMK
-325 DTISQERSN
+325 ETISQERSN

-339 QKISESKNDAESK
+339 QKISESKNIVDSK

-358 LQSRLNETVNA
+358 LKARLNETVTA
-369 SADAKRRTSNLDEQL
+369 SANVERRTSNLDEQL
-384 KRSRDEVKACRKMLK
+384 KKSKAEIIACKKMLK
-399 EYQDAYAELYSQAV
+399 DYQDAYAELYSQAV

-442 PSSIKEPE
+442 PSSIREPE

>member
-1 MKDTKKKIVSDIES
+1 MKEKF
-15 KPSKNPIIGVF
+15 NNHIIGQF

-34 ITNEN
+34 ITNLN

-44 RPVWENIFSSE
+44 KPVWENVFSSE
-55 SYQQAID
+55 EFEKGID
-62 LGWYIGFLGHPDDP
+62 MGWYLGFLGHPDDVN
-76 GCMDFRNAC
+76 CMDFRNAC
-85 IVMTEGRIDDNGK
+85 IVMTEGHIDDNGK

-210 DEYKALEDRKREIK
+210 DEYKALEDRKREIR
-224 GCDSSDKVNEDD
+224 GSNSTDDD
-236 VSECDDLD
+236 VSECDDVD

-258 EQVEANKSLKNE
+258 EQVEANNRLKNE
-270 NKILSSKLAS
+270 NQILSSKLAS
-280 KEIETRRKISSIS
+280 NEIEARRKISSIS

-299 IKAAT
+299 IKSAT
-304 DAKDAAE
+304 DAKNAAE
-311 NRCKQLVAASTRMK
+311 KRCKQLVAASIRMK

-339 QKISESKNDAESK
+339 QKISESKNIVDSK
-352 DSLISS
+352 DYLISS
-358 LQSRLNETVNA
+358 LRARLSETVTA
-369 SADAKRRTSNLDEQL
+369 SANVERRTSNLDEQL
-384 KRSRDEVKACRKMLK
+384 KKSKAEIIACKKMLK
-399 EYQDAYAELYSQAV
+399 DYQDAYAELYSQAV

-442 PSSIKEPE
+442 PSSIREPE

>member
-15 KPSKNPIIGVF
+15 EKPKNSVIGIF

-62 LGWYIGFLGHPDDP
+62 LGWYIGFLGHPNDP

-85 IVMTEGRIDDNGK
+85 IVMTEGHIDENGK

-224 GCDSSDKVNEDD
+224 GCDSTDDD
-236 VSECDDLD
+236 VSEFNDVD

-258 EQVEANKSLKNE
+258 EQVEANSHLKKE
-270 NKILSSKLAS
+270 NQILSSKLAS
-280 KEIETRRKISSIS
+280 NEIEARRKISSIS

-299 IKAAT
+299 IKCAT

-311 NRCKQLVAASTRMK
+311 KRCNQLVAASIRMK
-325 DTISQERSN
+325 ETISQERSN

-339 QKISESKNDAESK
+339 QKISESKNIVDSK

-358 LQSRLNETVNA
+358 LKTRLNETVTA
-369 SADAKRRTSNLDEQL
+369 SANVERRTSNLDEQL
-384 KRSRDEVKACRKMLK
+384 KRSKDEIVACKKMIK
-399 EYQDAYAELYSQAV
+399 EYQDAYAELYSQAI

-421 VTASTSVSSLRS
+421 VNASTSVSSLRS

-450 EIDVD
+450 EVDVD
-455 DCYFDDDIVT
+455 DCYFDDDMVT

>member
-15 KPSKNPIIGVF
+15 KPSKNPVIGIF

-113 VKTFIDAGVTFGI
+113 VKTFIDSGVTFGI

-224 GCDSSDKVNEDD
+224 GCDSSYKADEDE

-258 EQVEANKSLKNE
+258 EQLEANNRLNKE
-270 NKILSSKLAS
+270 NKLLSSKLAS

-304 DAKDAAE
+304 DAKDKAE
-311 NRCKQLVAASTRMK
+311 TRCKQLIAASTRMK

-339 QKISESKNDAESK
+339 QKISESKNDVESK

-384 KRSRDEVKACRKMLK
+384 KRSRDEVKSCRKMLK

-421 VTASTSVSSLRS
+421 VTASTNVSSLRS

>member
-1 MKDTKKKIVSDIES
+1 MKDTRKKIVSDIES
-15 KPSKNPIIGVF
+15 EKPKNSVIGVF

-55 SYQQAID
+55 SYQQAIE

-85 IVMTEGRIDDNGK
+85 IVMTEGHIDDNGK

-154 PAFPESIPT
+154 PAFPKSIPT

-210 DEYKALEDRKREIK
+210 DEYKALEDRKKEIK
-224 GCDSSDKVNEDD
+224 ECNLTDDD
-236 VSECDDLD
+236 VSECDDVD

-258 EQVEANKSLKNE
+258 EQVEANNHLKKENE
-270 NKILSSKLAS
+270 ILSSKLVS
-280 KEIETRRKISSIS
+280 NEIESRRKISSIS

-299 IKAAT
+299 IRSAT

-311 NRCKQLVAASTRMK
+311 KRCKQLVAASIRMK
-325 DTISQERSN
+325 ETISQERSN

-339 QKISESKNDAESK
+339 QKISESKNIVDSK

-358 LQSRLNETVNA
+358 LKTRLNETVTA
-369 SADAKRRTSNLDEQL
+369 SANVERRTSNLDEQL
-384 KRSRDEVKACRKMLK
+384 KRSKAEIIACKKMLK
-399 EYQDAYAELYSQAV
+399 DYQDAYAELYSQAI

-455 DCYFDDDIVT
+455 DCYFDDEIVT

>member
-15 KPSKNPIIGVF
+15 KPSKNPVIGIF

-210 DEYKALEDRKREIK
+210 DEYKALEDRKKEIK
-224 GCDSSDKVNEDD
+224 GCDSSYKEDED
-236 VSECDDLD
+236 EVSECDDLD
-244 ITKDKVESMTKLYL
+244 ITKDKVESMSKLYL
-258 EQVEANKSLKNE
+258 EQVEANNRLNKE
-270 NKILSSKLAS
+270 NKILSNKLAS

-299 IKAAT
+299 IRAAT
-304 DAKDAAE
+304 DAKDKAE
-311 NRCKQLVAASTRMK
+311 NRCKQLIAASTRMK

-339 QKISESKNDAESK
+339 QKISESKNDVESK

-358 LQSRLNETVNA
+358 LQSSLNETVNA

-384 KRSRDEVKACRKMLK
+384 KRSRDEVKSCRKMLK

-421 VTASTSVSSLRS
+421 VAASTNVSSLRS

>member
-15 KPSKNPIIGVF
+15 EKPKNSVIGTF

-55 SYQQAID
+55 SYQQAIE

-85 IVMTEGRIDDNGK
+85 IVMTEGHIDDNGK

-168 ASSDVESQKKYKA
+168 ASSDVESQRKYKA

-210 DEYKALEDRKREIK
+210 DEYKALEDRKREIR
-224 GCDSSDKVNEDD
+224 GSNSTDDD
-236 VSECDDLD
+236 VSECDDVD

-258 EQVEANKSLKNE
+258 EQVEANNRLKNE
-270 NKILSSKLAS
+270 NQILSSKLAS
-280 KEIETRRKISSIS
+280 NEIEARRKISSIS

-299 IKAAT
+299 IKSAT
-304 DAKDAAE
+304 DAKNAAE
-311 NRCKQLVAASTRMK
+311 KRCKQLVAASIRMK

-339 QKISESKNDAESK
+339 QKISESKNDVESK

-358 LQSRLNETVNA
+358 LQSRLNETVNV

-384 KRSRDEVKACRKMLK
+384 KRSRDEVKSCRKMLK

-421 VTASTSVSSLRS
+421 VTSSTNVYSLRS